1 MFELT
6 ETKIKK
12 WSAEIGIADLGLSE
26 LDMRLTNALN
36 VIYSDKFLS
45 SRLYLKGGTAI
56 NKLYLQKTAR
66 LSVDLDFNS
75 IGGKEDVMAQRNK
88 VRDKIML
95 LLREQDEDYTMKK
108 KDTYEQTTIKV
119 GYKPAFGPSK
129 QYMKVEISN
138 IERFPVLGKAL
149 KEFKVPDSRD
159 MIKINTY
166 FIEELI
172 ATKLRALYDRL
183 KGRDIYDLYFLSSL
197 GFDRIQVRKLVLY
210 YFYRSKKIFNPILFF
225 KNINNKFLSKKY
237 VDDVSTFAR
246 ADVPF
251 SIDTGVVRLLSSYSF
266 LREFDVEDKDFLILA
281 RHLLG
286 KPVKKTYIKRILEIE
301 YPLRHLFKNDSRLS
315 AEALNKSVED
325 IKLKINK

>member
-12 WSAEIGIADLGLSE
+12 WSAEIGIANLGLSE

-45 SRLYLKGGTAI
+45 QRLYLRGGTAI

-75 IGGKEDVMAQRNK
+75 IGRKEDVMAERNK
-88 VRDKIML
+88 VRGKIML
-95 LLREQDEDYTMKK
+95 LLREQDEGYTIKK

-119 GYKPAFGPSK
+119 GYTPAFGPSK
-129 QYMKVEISN
+129 QYMKIEISN

-149 KEFKVPDSRD
+149 NEFKLPDSED
-159 MIKINTY
+159 VIKINTY

-183 KGRDIYDLYFLSSL
+183 KGRDIYDLYFLSSFD
-197 GFDRIQVRKLVLY
+197 FDRIQVKKLVLY
-210 YFYRSKKIFNPILFF
+210 YFYRSKKIFNPKLFF
-225 KNINNKFLSKKY
+225 KNINDKFLSRKY
-237 VDDVSTFAR
+237 IDDVSTFTR

-251 SIDTGVVRLLSSYSF
+251 YIDKGVERLLSSYSF
-266 LREFDVEDKDFLILA
+266 LREFDDRDNDFLVLA

-286 KPVKKTYIKRILEIE
+286 KPIKKTFIKKVLEIE

-315 AEALNKSVED
+315 AEAFNASVED
-325 IKLKINK
+325 IKLKIKK

>member
-12 WSAEIGIADLGLSE
+12 WSAEIGIADLGFSE
-26 LDMRLTNALN
+26 LDMRLLNALN
-36 VIYSDKFLS
+36 VIYSDKFLA

-75 IGGKEDVMAQRNK
+75 IGRKEDVMAERNK

-95 LLREQDEDYTMKK
+95 LLREQDEDYIMKK

-119 GYKPAFGPSK
+119 GYAPVFGPSK
-129 QYMKVEISN
+129 QYMKLEISN
-138 IERFPVLGKAL
+138 IERFPVLGKAM
-149 KEFKVPDSRD
+149 KEFKVPDSED
-159 MIKINTY
+159 IIKINTY
-166 FIEELI
+166 VIEELI

-183 KGRDIYDLYFLSSL
+183 KGRDIYDLYFLSSFD
-197 GFDRIQVRKLVLY
+197 FDRIYVRKLVLY
-210 YFYRSKKIFNPILFF
+210 YFYRSKKIFDPKLFF
-225 KNINNKFLSKKY
+225 KNISDKFMSGRY
-237 VDDVSTFAR
+237 VDDVFTFIR

-251 SIDTGVVRLLSSYSF
+251 SIDKGVERLLSSYSF
-266 LREFDVEDKDFLILA
+266 LREFDDRDNDFLILA

-286 KPVKKTYIKRILEIE
+286 KPVKKTFIKRISEIE

-315 AEALNKSVED
+315 AEAFNASVED
-325 IKLKINK
+325 IGLKIKT